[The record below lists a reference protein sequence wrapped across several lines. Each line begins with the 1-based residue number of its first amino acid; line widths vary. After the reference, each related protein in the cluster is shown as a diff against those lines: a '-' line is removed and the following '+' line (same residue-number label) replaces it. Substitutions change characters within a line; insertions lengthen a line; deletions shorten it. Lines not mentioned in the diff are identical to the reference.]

1 MDRRVTQG
9 NPNTRPER
17 GERKMILANAVESL
31 HSRLRKAVRVR
42 GHFPSDEAASKL
54 LFLVLREVSQ
64 NWKMASREWNAART
78 QFAVMFGDRF
88 VTE

>member
-1 MDRRVTQG
+1 MLIDHSDFRSASLQWA
-9 NPNTRPER
+9 
-17 GERKMILANAVESL
+17 KVEAAE
-31 HSRLRKAVRVR
+31 SRLRKAVRVR